1 MNNPLAMR
9 RPKTPR
15 YPSYILAKNLRGLI
29 ASSLFTMFASTLL
42 VAYLLPFLYMTL
54 TAIKTPEQITTRDVL
69 PLSAVTYDYDGKALP
84 LFYVPDEQGVKHKW
98 ALLAGRRDDSVF
110 LDPAHPEAG
119 EIAWEGRWRLL
130 EPVKV
135 LDPRWDNFRAASDGI
150 HFPRLLANT
159 VFIALTGMFGT
170 LISCSLVAYGFSR
183 FPIPGK
189 STLFLILV
197 STIILPPLV
206 TLVPTYIV
214 FARIGW
220 TGTWLPLI
228 VPHFFAN
235 AYNVFL
241 LRQFFMTI
249 PRDLDEA
256 AMIDGANPLQI
267 FLRIIMPQ
275 SIPALVVVALGHIV
289 FAWNDFFNPF
299 IYLLGAEDKWPIAIG
314 IQQYNYI
321 FGTEPNMVQAIS
333 LLGLTLPVIL
343 FFLAQRV
350 FMQGIVITGVER

>member
-1 MNNPLAMR
+1 MSSQQVMR
-9 RPKTPR
+9 QARTPR
-15 YPSYILAKNLRGLI
+15 YPSFVLARNLRGLI
-29 ASSLFTMFASTLL
+29 ASSLFTMFVSTLV

-54 TAIKTPEQITTRDVL
+54 TALKTPEQITTRDVL
-69 PLSAVTYDYDGKALP
+69 PLSPVTYDYDGKALP
-84 LFYVPDEQGVKHKW
+84 LFYVPDEDGTLHEW
-98 ALLAGRRDDSVF
+98 ALLTGRRDDSVF
-110 LDPAHPEAG
+110 LDPARPELG

-135 LDPRWDNFRAASDGI
+135 LDPKWDNFQIASDGI
-150 HFPRLLANT
+150 HFPRLLTNT
-159 VFIALTGMFGT
+159 AFIAVIGMIGT

-189 STLFLILV
+189 STLFLVLI

-241 LRQFFMTI
+241 LRQFFTTI

-299 IYLLGAEDKWPIAIG
+299 IYLLGEEEKWPIAIG

-321 FGTEPNMVQAIS
+321 YGTQPNMVQAIS

-350 FMQGIVITGVER
+350 FMQGVVITGVER